1 MAQLTIS
8 AVAQEVGLKPSAI
21 RYYEDIGL
29 LPRPQRLSSQRRYD
43 STVLYRLSVIQRAQ
57 RVGFTLEEIRKL
69 FLGFETGARAS
80 ERWRKLSQKKLE
92 ELEMKMEEVAAMQ
105 KLLKSMTSNCR
116 CETLEQC
123 GKAIFE
129 KGAKRIAPNSHT
141 AR

>member
-29 LPRPQRLSSQRRYD
+29 LPRPQRVSGQRRYD
-43 STVLYRLSVIQRAQ
+43 STVLYRLSVIQRAR
-57 RVGFTLEEIRKL
+57 RVGLTLLEIQRL
-69 FLGFETGARAS
+69 FLGFENGARAS
-80 ERWRKLSQKKLE
+80 DRWRKLSHKKLE
-92 ELEMKMEEVAAMQ
+92 ELEKKMEEIAMMQ
-105 KLLKSMTSNCR
+105 KLLKRMTGNCR

-129 KGAKRIAPNSHT
+129 NGANRTRQP
-141 AR
+141 